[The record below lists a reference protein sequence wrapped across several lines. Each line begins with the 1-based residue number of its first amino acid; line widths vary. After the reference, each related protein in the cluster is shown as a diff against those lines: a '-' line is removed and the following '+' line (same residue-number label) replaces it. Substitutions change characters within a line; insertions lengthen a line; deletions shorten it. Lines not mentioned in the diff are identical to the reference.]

1 VLFGGAWISIS
12 YLVGFGYGNFGL
24 WTFGGWQ
31 AARKGVLWIL
41 VDVTSL
47 IVDYKDL
54 QDELKVV
61 VSIPHP
67 TTPVC

>member
-1 VLFGGAWISIS
+1 
-12 YLVGFGYGNFGL
+12 
-24 WTFGGWQ
+24 
-31 AARKGVLWIL
+31 LWIL

-54 QDELKVV
+54 KDELKVV